1 MVEKSNFTDVEI
13 WRHIDYL
20 RFKHFKWA
28 PDAHQEKCISCDVVK
43 LSHLLGMKNISDK
56 VNEELSKSKMKS
68 LDEMFLAL
76 TETAP
81 SYFERLYNKT
91 IYGPGPQS
99 RLIMLA
105 SNIVKKS
112 PENFKPK
119 AKKIYSK
126 IASIIFKKY
135 HNESFKNRKDIST
148 LKGEIN

>member
-1 MVEKSNFTDVEI
+1 MVEKSNFTEVERRI
-13 WRHIDYL
+13 NDL
-20 RFKHFKWA
+20 RFKRFKWA
-28 PDAHQEKCISCDVVK
+28 PGEQQEKCISCDVDK
-43 LSHLLGMKNISDK
+43 LSHLLGMRNISDK

-135 HNESFKNRKDIST
+135 HNDSFKNREDISS